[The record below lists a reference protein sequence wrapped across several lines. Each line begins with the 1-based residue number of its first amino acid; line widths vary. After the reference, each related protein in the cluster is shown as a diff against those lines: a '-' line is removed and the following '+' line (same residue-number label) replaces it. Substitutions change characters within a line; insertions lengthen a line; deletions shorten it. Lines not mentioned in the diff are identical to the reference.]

1 MQKSLKLV
9 AVGDGAVGKSCLLIA
24 CSTNSFPED
33 YIPTVFD
40 NYSSN
45 VLWNG
50 ECYSVGLWDTAG
62 QEDYFSMSNATSLEN
77 AQHKWIPELIH
88 YCPDVPIVLVGC
100 KSDLVS
106 SSTSSSDNNTRSVS
120 KEMVE
125 EFMKKNNKYISNVI
139 VTSSKT
145 MYNINKIW
153 DVAISAATSTCHTK
167 SKKNKRTVKI
177 IGEIEETEPSPPVM
191 PPAGKAPWIY
201 VKNSTFGEG
210 FKKLLNQEFLADTRF
225 VIFDTKEQMERE
237 IWAHQLVLSCGP
249 SKIIENFSDHI
260 LKAKLD
266 HSLDEICNQVN
277 AGRVTGFASMTL
289 SEHNDTPQ
297 RKYFVIKLSNTVSYD
312 SFLCLLEVI
321 YYGQS
326 ETLKSKR
333 NDSKFLN
340 QVKTV
345 ASIFECEYLENMANN
360 FLDGLEDV
368 FNESLGTF
376 LNDMLG
382 SKAKQKYFENKDHA
396 DVCLKLSND
405 PQDTTREIYAHKLF
419 LSVNCEVFRAMFE
432 GNFVENSFEMSQ
444 VDLTSEIDASQPG
457 QLEMRFH
464 EYQSLIEYLYSAH
477 STIDESNAIGL
488 MSLSNQYGMSGLTS
502 MCEIYISKIIDKSIA
517 KGIEKADIDIIGILL
532 LAQTYAANQLAQFCL
547 HFIATNYE
555 PMKARKEW
563 NLLTGFNKQ
572 YVEEHKWPPDSY
584 FKQVEKYQ
592 SDMEKYLKKKKK
604 KLEKQSTTEDEQEES
619 NLEKDKK
626 NCMIQ

>member
-1 MQKSLKLV
+1 MHHSDRLRPLSYPGTDV
-9 AVGDGAVGKSCLLIA
+9 FLL
-24 CSTNSFPED
+24 C
-33 YIPTVFD
+33 
-40 NYSSN
+40 
-45 VLWNG
+45 
-50 ECYSVGLWDTAG
+50 
-62 QEDYFSMSNATSLEN
+62 FSMVNATSLEN
-77 AQHKWIPELIH
+77 AQHKWIPELRH
-88 YCPDVPIVLVGC
+88 HCPDVPIVLVGC
-100 KSDLVS
+100 KSDLVTN
-106 SSTSSSDNNTRSVS
+106 SSTSDNTRAPVS

-125 EFMKKNNKYISNVI
+125 EFMKKNEKHISNVI
-139 VTSSKT
+139 ITSSKT

-153 DVAISAATSTCHTK
+153 DVAISAATSNSNAK
-167 SKKNKRTVKI
+167 SKKSKRKTKI
-177 IGEIEETEPSPPVM
+177 IGDIEEVEPMPPVM

-201 VKNSTFGEG
+201 VENSTFGDG
-210 FKKLLNQEFLADTRF
+210 FKKSLNQEFLSDTRF
-225 VIFDTKEQMERE
+225 VIFDNKEQMERE

-249 SKIIENFSDHI
+249 SKIIEDFADQI
-260 LKAKLD
+260 MQAKLD
-266 HSLDEICNQVN
+266 HTLDEICNQVN
-277 AGRVTGFASMTL
+277 SGRVTGFASMSLTD
-289 SEHNDTPQ
+289 HTNDPQ
-297 RKYFVIKLSNTVSYD
+297 KKYFEIKLSNTVSYE

-333 NDSKFLN
+333 SDSKFLN
-340 QVKTV
+340 QVKTT
-345 ASIFECEYLENMANN
+345 ASIFECEYLENMATN

-382 SKAKQKYFENKDHA
+382 SKAKQKYFGKKDHA

-405 PQDTTREIYAHKLF
+405 PQDIREIYAHKLF

-432 GNFVENSFEMSQ
+432 GNFVENTSEMSQ
-444 VDLTSEIDASQPG
+444 VDLTSEVDATQPG
-457 QLEMRFH
+457 QLDMRYH

-477 STIDESNAIGL
+477 STIDENNAIGL

-547 HFIATNYE
+547 HFISTNYE

-563 NLLTGFNKQ
+563 TLLTGSNKQ

-584 FKQVEKYQ
+584 FKEVEKYQ
-592 SDMEKYLKKKKK
+592 AAMEKYLKKKKK
-604 KLEKQSTTEDEQEES
+604 SDKRSSNVDETGTEES
-619 NLEKDKK
+619 EMTSLEKDKK
-626 NCMIQ
+626 NCTIQ